1 MSIIAEIRDEIK
13 AVYKEPSSRDLTLL
27 AFLFLGVCSL
37 VGAYQLLWKGSGSG
51 YYWIGV
57 GIALCLSR
65 LIPPLFRRLYRLWVS
80 FAVVLG
86 YFVSR
91 AILLIVFYLVLVPTG
106 LIMRT
111 VGRDPME
118 RKWDPQAQSYWIN
131 KEPEEDSSIERYQK
145 QF

>member
-1 MSIIAEIRDEIK
+1 
-13 AVYKEPSSRDLTLL
+13 
-27 AFLFLGVCSL
+27 
-37 VGAYQLLWKGSGSG
+37 
-51 YYWIGV
+51 
-57 GIALCLSR
+57 
-65 LIPPLFRRLYRLWVS
+65 VS

-118 RKWDPQAQSYWIN
+118 RKWDPQAQSYWIK